1 MAAKTNGRGITGMGL
16 ERAYFVFNQT
26 GESFVG
32 LNVRRADTSL
42 ARLRGL
48 LGQFRMKTGDGLWVV
63 PSRGIHTVGLLA
75 PIDLIY
81 LDGRNLVIHLVEHLS
96 PFRIAP
102 IRLNSSSVLALPPH
116 TIYSSQ
122 THVGDQL
129 LICPPEEMGAYL
141 KKTVPLLSST
151 GTDAK
156 GAELEDAV

>member
-1 MAAKTNGRGITGMGL
+1 MGT
-16 ERAYFVFNQT
+16 AIQGTYCVFNQT

-32 LNVRRADTSL
+32 LNIRRADTAP

-48 LGQFRMKTGDGLWVV
+48 LGQFRMKSAEGLWLV
-63 PSRGIHTVGLLA
+63 PSYGIHTIGLLA

-81 LDGRNLVIHLVEHLS
+81 LDAQDCVIHLVEHLS

-102 IRLNSSSVLALPPH
+102 IRLKSSSVLALPPH

-129 LICPPEEMGAYL
+129 LICPPEEMEAYL
-141 KKTVPLLSST
+141 KKAVPVLRRR
-151 GTDAK
+151 GPGGK
-156 GAELEDAV
+156 GAGIENAV